1 LHTLVPSSFR
11 YPDEYVLEDL
21 DLTVADFVQRT
32 MKANFGAAWEEIGAT
47 NELEDTYALSNMKTL
62 EEAVKNILQFLGL
75 QPCERSDKVPEGKS
89 SHTLVM
95 AGVFRGGHEILVRAK
110 LALSDG
116 VTMQLTVRS
125 ENADVSELITSTV
138 G

>member
-1 LHTLVPSSFR
+1 MPV
-11 YPDEYVLEDL
+11 
-21 DLTVADFVQRT
+21 
-32 MKANFGAAWEEIGAT
+32 
-47 NELEDTYALSNMKTL
+47 
-62 EEAVKNILQFLGL
+62 
-75 QPCERSDKVPEGKS
+75 
-89 SHTLVM
+89 
-95 AGVFRGGHEILVRAK
+95 GVFRGGFEILVRAK